1 MRALAITSLVDSI
14 PAFRLFHLAQGVAQ
28 GVEYVLNSL
37 CLVIMIRLP
46 SFLSSQM
53 RFNLLMITT
62 NQPIMFLVTINTT
75 DPIYYYCGQ
84 IGHCQAGM
92 VGVINPPCNQG
103 NSFTASG
110 SFNAYKSLAMAVKE
124 VGPLPSVIMG
134 GQLVSTYP
142 TGRPTGSQGP
152 YYTGYSASC
161 TAGVNSS
168 SNSTESLT
176 TSATTSSAT
185 SVGTSAASSGLQPLS
200 SSEGESLY
208 SSVLFR
214 GKELPSLFWQ
224 AGSGFGLV
232 IAVIFA
238 FVIL

>member
-1 MRALAITSLVDSI
+1 MRTLAITSLVGSI
-14 PAFRLFHLAQGVAQ
+14 PAFRLCHLAQGVVQ

-37 CLVIMIRLP
+37 CFIIITRLP
-46 SFLSSQM
+46 SFPSSQM
-53 RFNLLMITT
+53 RFNLLIITI

-92 VGVINPPCNQG
+92 VGVINPPCDQG

-110 SFNAYKSLAMAVKE
+110 SFNAYKSLAMAVTE
-124 VGPLPSVIMG
+124 VGPLPSVIRG

-142 TGRPTGSQGP
+142 TGRPTGPPGP

-161 TAGVNSS
+161 TAGLNSS
-168 SNSTESLT
+168 SNSTESST
-176 TSATTSSAT
+176 TSATISSAT
-185 SVGTSAASSGLQPLS
+185 SAVKSATSSGLQPLS
-200 SSEGESLY
+200 SSGGESLY
-208 SSVLFR
+208 GRVSFR
-214 GKELPSLFWQ
+214 GQESPSLFWQ

-232 IAVIFA
+232 IAAVFA
-238 FVIL
+238 FLIL

>member
-1 MRALAITSLVDSI
+1 
-14 PAFRLFHLAQGVAQ
+14 
-28 GVEYVLNSL
+28 
-37 CLVIMIRLP
+37 
-46 SFLSSQM
+46 
-53 RFNLLMITT
+53 MITI
-62 NQPIMFLVTINTT
+62 NQPMMFLVTINTT

-103 NSFTASG
+103 NSFTSPG
-110 SFNAYKSLAMAVKE
+110 SFNAYKSLAMAVTE
-124 VGPLPSVIMG
+124 VGPLPSLIMG

-142 TGRPTGSQGP
+142 TGRPTGPPGP

-176 TSATTSSAT
+176 TSATKTSAT
-185 SVGTSAASSGLQPLS
+185 SVGTPATSSGLQPLS
-200 SSEGESLY
+200 SSEGKRLY
-208 SSVLFR
+208 GSVLFR
-214 GKELPSLFWQ
+214 GKELPNLFWQ